1 MAFRTVVISTH
12 SKIEYSLEYLIF
24 RTVDIEKRIHMG
36 EISTIIFET
45 TNISVTTRALTELIK
60 RKVNVIFCDEEHNLL
75 AQLNSLYGS
84 HDNPKKIKQQIERKD
99 DTKIKVWKAIVEHE
113 IFLIDFETKNFSGN
127 EQSDNKIIIDE
138 DGCLII

>member
-1 MAFRTVVISTH
+1 MAFQTVVISTH

-24 RTVDIEKRIHMG
+24 RTVDIEKRIHMD

-45 TNISVTTRALTELIK
+45 TNISVTTRALIELIK
-60 RKVNVIFCDEEHNLL
+60 RKVNVIFCDEEHNPL
-75 AQLNSLYGS
+75 AQLNPLYGS
-84 HDNPKKIKQQIERKD
+84 HDNSKKIKQQIERED

-113 IFLIDFETKNFSGN
+113 IFLIDFETRNFSGN